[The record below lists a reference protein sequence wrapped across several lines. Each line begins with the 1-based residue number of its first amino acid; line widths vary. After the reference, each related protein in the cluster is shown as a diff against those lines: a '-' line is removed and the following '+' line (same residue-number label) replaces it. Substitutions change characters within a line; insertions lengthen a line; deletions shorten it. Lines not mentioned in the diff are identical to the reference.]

1 MRILIASQTV
11 KEISGNSGALVTF
24 NIIADASLSG
34 TKTIELRN
42 VVATTP
48 QGIEHQLPATTC
60 TVTASGGSVTPPDPQ
75 PEGVALNTT
84 MARLQL
90 GETLQL
96 VNTTGAAVTWTSSNP
111 AAVTVD
117 ANGLVTA
124 LANGMA
130 AITATDAQGRSQWC
144 AVWSYL
150 RGDLNE
156 DGTVDVSDV
165 NIDINII
172 LGK

>member
-1 MRILIASQTV
+1 M
-11 KEISGNSGALVTF
+11 
-24 NIIADASLSG
+24 
-34 TKTIELRN
+34 
-42 VVATTP
+42 VATTP

-75 PEGVALNTT
+75 PEGVALNTA

-111 AAVTVD
+111 AAVSVD

-124 LANGMA
+124 LKNGMA
-130 AITATDAQGRSQWC
+130 AITATDAQGNSQWC

-156 DGTVDVSDV
+156 DGNVDVSDM
-165 NIDINII
+165 NIHINII